1 MNFCIKRNLLAFWLC
16 MLGIT
21 QTMFAQNIQVSGTI
35 TDGDLKETLIGV
47 NVLLDG
53 SSTGVISDING
64 NYTINAPA
72 NGVLVFSFV
81 GLDTKRVP
89 INGRTR
95 IDIVMSS
102 NMQKLE
108 EVVVVGYGIVKKKDL
123 TGSVGSVKAEELSTV
138 VSSNIGEALAGRVA
152 GLHASTTSG
161 DPGNTPVIR
170 IRGGNSIS
178 GSNDPLWVIDG
189 FISAGGAS
197 TISSEDIESIEVL
210 KDASATAI
218 YGARGANGVILVTTK
233 KGKAGKVSIDF
244 KATVGAQWQ
253 NKKPSLMNSE
263 QTIEYWNAFDPNYLD
278 QNINAQT
285 NTDWIDELTRTA
297 MQEEYYVAVNGGNEK
312 ITFKVSTDY
321 LKQNGIIKYNS
332 DYQRANFAARVDF
345 DINKY
350 IDAGVNVRYRY
361 TKKNALGNG
370 SIFQLAQNMSPL
382 VKPYNEDGS
391 YNLSLNP
398 CNLNDKNGVDLY
410 KDNGNGVKGN
420 PIQYLR
426 ERENPMHTKM
436 FNLQGY
442 INAKILKDF
451 VLRSEISLTTINDW
465 IDMYSPSTLDIKTPS
480 QISVEESVAYEWVNM
495 LSWKK
500 DFNSTHSFNAVIG
513 STIQGEIVRGASAYS
528 RYMPIDG
535 FKWNSLGSGNP
546 IELSDIKVK
555 SNYVKSTIASFL
567 ARINYVLKD
576 KYLFTFSG
584 RADGA
589 SKFSNNNKWGFFPSG
604 AFSWRM
610 SEEKFIKDLNVF
622 SNLKLRTSYGLTGS
636 EAIKPYQTLGLM
648 EANSAFISSSSNA
661 PFGTTTTIYH
671 PALLENPNLTWE
683 TTAQWDAGL
692 DLGFFN
698 NKLTVSIDYYQ
709 KETRDLLLE
718 VPVALESG
726 YDTKLSNVGKVSN
739 KGFEFTISTTPILK
753 KNFCWTSEFNY
764 GMNKNK
770 VVSLGEAQRIDQAP
784 GSDMPETIYL
794 EVGKPMGIIYGYV
807 TNGIWQNAEEIANN
821 PHRSSDKP
829 GDFRIID
836 TNKDGKIESN
846 DKVAIANPNP
856 KFTFGFNNTFSY
868 KNIDLTVFFSGA
880 YGHDVLNFN
889 KHKLMVDNMRH
900 ADLVHYWTPD
910 NHSNTHTSA
919 GNSNVAK
926 MIDKYVEDGS
936 FVRLKN
942 LSIRYHLPKSLTSK
956 IGINKLSV
964 FLTGTDL
971 LTITKYS
978 GFNPE
983 ANQSG
988 DSNTMLGIDYNT
1000 YPTKA
1005 SISGGVTL
1013 NF

>member
-1 MNFCIKRNLLAFWLC
+1 MIKKRSLLAFWLC
-16 MLGIT
+16 MLGIA

-53 SSTGVISDING
+53 SSTGVISDIDG

-72 NGVLVFSFV
+72 DGVLVFSFV

-102 NMQKLE
+102 NMQELE
-108 EVVVVGYGIVKKKDL
+108 EVVVVGYGVMKKKDL
-123 TGSVGSVKAEELSTV
+123 TGSVGSVKAEELSKV
-138 VSSNIGEALAGRVA
+138 VSSNVGEALAGRVA

-161 DPGNTPVIR
+161 DPGSTPVIR

-218 YGARGANGVILVTTK
+218 YGARGANGVILVSTK
-233 KGKAGKVSIDF
+233 KGKAGKVNIDF
-244 KATVGAQWQ
+244 KATVGAQWL

-285 NTDWIDELTRTA
+285 NTDWIDELTRTS
-297 MQEEYYVAVNGGNEK
+297 MQEEYYMAVNGGNEK
-312 ITFKVSTDY
+312 ITFKVSADY

-332 DYQRANFAARVDF
+332 DYQRANFATRVDF

-350 IDAGVNVRYRY
+350 INAGVNVRYRY
-361 TKKNALGNG
+361 TKRNALGNG
-370 SIFQLAQNMSPL
+370 NIFQLAQSMSPL

-391 YNLSLNP
+391 YNLALNP

-426 ERENPMHTKM
+426 ERENPMYTKM
-436 FNLQGY
+436 LNLQGF

-451 VLRSEISLTTINDW
+451 ILRSEISLTTINDW

-480 QISVEESVAYEWVNM
+480 QISVEEGITYEWVNT
-495 LSWKK
+495 LNWKK
-500 DFNSTHSFNAVIG
+500 DFNRIHSFNAVIG
-513 STIQGEIVRGASAYS
+513 STIQGETTRGASAYS

-555 SNYVKSTIASFL
+555 SNYVKSTMASFL
-567 ARINYVLKD
+567 ARINYVFKD

-589 SKFSNNNKWGFFPSG
+589 SKFSDNNKWGVFPSG

-610 SEEKFIKDLNVF
+610 SEEKFIKDLNIF
-622 SNLKLRTSYGLTGS
+622 SSLKLRTSYGLTGS

-648 EANSAFISSSSNA
+648 ESNSAFIGSSSNA
-661 PFGTTTTIYH
+661 PFGTTTTIYR
-671 PALLENPNLTWE
+671 PVLLENPDLTWE

-692 DLGFFN
+692 DFGFFD

-726 YDTKLSNVGKVSN
+726 YDTKLTNIGKVSN
-739 KGFEFTISTTPILK
+739 KGFEFTISTTPILT

-770 VVSLGEAQRIDQAP
+770 VVSLGGVQRIDQAP

-794 EVGKPMGIIYGYV
+794 EVGKPVGIIYGYV

-900 ADLVHYWTPD
+900 ADLVHYWTPE

-942 LSIRYHLPKSLTSK
+942 LSIRYHLPKSLTNK

-988 DSNTMLGIDYNT
+988 GSNTILGIDYNT
-1000 YPTKA
+1000 YPTRA